1 MLKFKL
7 ISSGIGAP
15 LCTLIGLFM
24 FIQHLNNA
32 QFVIVIG
39 LINYVVFVFYFI
51 IYQKNKKI
59 HRRGITR
66 I

>member
-15 LCTLIGLFM
+15 LCTLLGLFM
-24 FIQHLNNA
+24 FIQHIDNA
-32 QFVIVIG
+32 RFVIVIG
-39 LINYVVFVFYFI
+39 LINYVVFIFYFI
-51 IYQKNKKI
+51 IYQKNRKI
-59 HRRGITR
+59 NKRGLTR